1 MMEKRYSTVVLDS
14 VTDFLNELPRVER
27 AKIFGGIETMR
38 SGDWSSLHIKTLKGP
53 LRELIVKQYRIIF
66 FMSGNVLYFVRT
78 FQKKTA
84 KTPPHEIERAEQ
96 IYKLFM
102 H

>member
-1 MMEKRYSTVVLDS
+1 
-14 VTDFLNELPRVER
+14 
-27 AKIFGGIETMR
+27 MR
-38 SGDWSSLHIKTLKGP
+38 SGDWSSLYIKALKGP

-66 FMSGNVLYFVRT
+66 FINTNVLYFIRA

-84 KTPPHEIERAEQ
+84 KTPPHEIEQAEQ
-96 IYKLFM
+96 IYKIFM